1 MKIVNCNIENPKY
14 WGDTAKV
21 NVTYED
27 GTSQLLF
34 EFFVG
39 EITFIESEFIG
50 LTSEEADKLHEKR
63 IENTLLNRM
72 N

>member
-34 EFFVG
+34 EFFDD
-39 EITFIESEFIG
+39 EITFDESEFIG
-50 LTSEEADKLHEKR
+50 LTSEEAYQLHRKKDREYITK
-63 IENTLLNRM
+63 
-72 N
+72 